1 MKIKV
6 SDATNTQLDWLVAK
20 ARGFDIYHDALLNGH
35 VRRGFWVSG
44 YFPGDPN
51 SWMLLSQIA
60 TSTNW
65 AQGGPI
71 IESENITIIRCEAE
85 YGTDRK
91 GFTTSKRISVW
102 AATAGQ
108 HRYENIYGSQG
119 DHWGTSYCIDTDGVV
134 YGPTPLIAAMRCFVL
149 SKLGNVIEVPR
160 ELL

>member
-91 GFTTSKRISVW
+91 GSRPASVYQFGQQRRANTGMKTSTAAKETTGARLTV
-102 AATAGQ
+102 
-108 HRYENIYGSQG
+108 
-119 DHWGTSYCIDTDGVV
+119 
-134 YGPTPLIAAMRCFVL
+134 LIQT
-149 SKLGNVIEVPR
+149 
-160 ELL
+160 ELFMAPHL